1 MICITLECLNLQRV
15 LDELQDNSAG
25 AVSIFIGN
33 VRSGSVQGNVLEIYY
48 EVYKEMAEGTMRDIE
63 KEVFSK
69 WNINRMAMF
78 HRIGTVKVGETSVI
92 IGVSSEHREESF
104 QACKYAIDSLKRR
117 VPIWKKEIFT
127 SGQNWVD
134 GVSLGQEI

>member
-1 MICITLECLNLQRV
+1 

-69 WNINRMAMF
+69 WNINRMAMI

>member
-69 WNINRMAMF
+69 WNINRMAMI

-104 QACKYAIDSLKRR
+104 QACKYAIDSLKSR

-134 GVSLGQEI
+134 GVTLGQEI

>member
-69 WNINRMAMF
+69 WNINRMAMI

>member
-1 MICITLECLNLQRV
+1 MICITSECLNLQRV

-33 VRSGSVQGNVLEIYY
+33 VRSGSVHGNVLEIYY

-63 KEVFSK
+63 KEVFAK
-69 WNINRMAMF
+69 WNINRIAMI
-78 HRIGTVKVGETSVI
+78 HRIGTLKVGETSVI

-127 SGQNWVD
+127 SGENWVD

>member
-1 MICITLECLNLQRV
+1 MH
-15 LDELQDNSAG
+15 
-25 AVSIFIGN
+25 
-33 VRSGSVQGNVLEIYY
+33 Y
-48 EVYKEMAEGTMRDIE
+48 EVYKEMAEGTMKDIE
-63 KEVFSK
+63 KEVFAK
-69 WNINRMAMF
+69 WNIKKIAMI
-78 HRIGTVKVGETSVI
+78 HRIGTLKVGETSVI

-134 GVSLGQEI
+134 GVSLGQDI

>member
-69 WNINRMAMF
+69 WNINRMAMI

-104 QACKYAIDSLKRR
+104 QACKYAIDSLKCR